1 MKDAA
6 KPVHFLL
13 YFFFISGCP
22 HHSYGSMLSLCLFNK
37 VVLVTLYFTPCTAA
51 TATRTGGQTP
61 VRSGL
66 DWKFVACCFLFAS
79 NKLVFVTVS
88 ITLSIVYTSASWPIP
103 VAYISLFYS
112 RFLWRSTLTH
122 YHQNYCS
129 WAGLL
134 GSTSN
139 APAET
144 IVATASYSPSAST
157 TAWSTAARASY
168 ISTTAWSTAARAS
181 YISTKASRWHLRRR
195 LLWSIRCREPW
206 PEAHVFCF

>member
-1 MKDAA
+1 MRCKQIRTDCPVSGPSNSDSNSNNEQLESLASSAMKDAA

-88 ITLSIVYTSASWPIP
+88 ITLSIVYTSAS
-103 VAYISLFYS
+103 
-112 RFLWRSTLTH
+112 
-122 YHQNYCS
+122 
-129 WAGLL
+129 
-134 GSTSN
+134 
-139 APAET
+139 
-144 IVATASYSPSAST
+144 
-157 TAWSTAARASY
+157 
-168 ISTTAWSTAARAS
+168 
-181 YISTKASRWHLRRR
+181 
-195 LLWSIRCREPW
+195 
-206 PEAHVFCF
+206 